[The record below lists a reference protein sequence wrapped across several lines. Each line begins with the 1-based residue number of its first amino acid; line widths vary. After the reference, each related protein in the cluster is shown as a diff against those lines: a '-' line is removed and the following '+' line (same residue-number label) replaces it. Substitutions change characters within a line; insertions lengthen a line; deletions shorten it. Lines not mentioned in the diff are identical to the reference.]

1 MVGEQPR
8 SPITVSAKIPAT
20 TANLGPG
27 FDCMGLAL
35 GIYDSVSL
43 SDRTDGDTDLVEITG
58 AGAETLPRDR
68 THLVLGTLRDFFD
81 AQGIEVGPLVLRSL
95 NRIPQGQGLGS
106 SASAITAALVLGK
119 EFARRHGH
127 DVSAIDLFQIGSDID
142 GHPDNVGPCLFGGM
156 TVSWDEGGCWERAHL
171 VPHPSI
177 RATLAIPHAVLS
189 TKVARGLIPDVVPHH
204 DAVRNSARAALA
216 IHAFTTEP
224 ALLLPA
230 TRDFLH
236 QDYRASAYPQSYRLV
251 QQLRERG
258 VAAAISGAGPAVIV
272 FTTEDPRALIAESAG
287 QDREFFDIQAA
298 PIDTTGARIVVDE
311 TSDTPT
317 GNNRAALER

>member
-1 MVGEQPR
+1 MTVEQGR
-8 SPITVSAKIPAT
+8 MPITVHAEIPAT

-43 SDRTDGDTDLVEITG
+43 SDRPDGDTDAVEITG
-58 AGAETLPRDR
+58 AGADTLPRDR
-68 THLVLGTLRDFFD
+68 THLVLGTLRDFFE
-81 AQGIEVGPLVLRSL
+81 AQGFEIGPLVLRSH

-127 DVSAIDLFQIGSDID
+127 DVSDVDLFQIGSDID
-142 GHPDNVGPCLFGGM
+142 GHPDNVGPCIFGGM

-251 QQLRERG
+251 QRLRERG
-258 VAAAISGAGPAVIV
+258 IAAAISGAGPAVIV
-272 FTTEDPRALIAESAG
+272 FTTDDPSEAITDAAAD
-287 QDREFFDIQAA
+287 DREFFDITAA
-298 PIDTTGARIVVDE
+298 AIDTTGAQIVAKE
-311 TSDTPT
+311 TSDTPN
-317 GNNRAALER
+317 GNNRAPLER